1 MKYNALKETLL
12 IVLWKK
18 LESLYMLKSL
28 TNHLYLKKELYQLRM
43 DESIDIQNH
52 LNIFKKL
59 IFQLPNVGVKI
70 NNKDKTLLLLTSLS
84 QSYKS
89 LVIVIIVEKEKLKV
103 EEIIKVIL
111 DYEMFK
117 KKKRVMAMNMEL
129 LLLIRIV
136 VKAIH
141 MEIIQKIY

>member
-1 MKYNALKETLL
+1 
-12 IVLWKK
+12 
-18 LESLYMLKSL
+18 MLKSL